1 MFSDPLVVPS
11 DLKKLN
17 KDVNVKEAL
26 KYVYDAI
33 TLTRHTLE
41 GKIPLIGF
49 SGAPVSRIILTLIHI
64 YLLLVLKVDINE
76 LYGRRRRF
84 KYTVKS

>member
-1 MFSDPLVVPS
+1 VPS

-26 KYVYDAI
+26 KYVYEAL
-33 TLTRHTLE
+33 TLTRHTLD

-49 SGAPVSRIILTLIHI
+49 SGAPVSCLSL
-64 YLLLVLKVDINE
+64 
-76 LYGRRRRF
+76 F
-84 KYTVKS
+84 FC